1 MSARE
6 AALPQALGHC
16 ARRPPTPLGSAV
28 VSHARNMMDI
38 EAAPVHPESAPLL
51 GATSVET
58 PAWRRRIAVGASILG
73 TVALCGAAVVAG
85 GEFRFHETRAD
96 SSQTLFSI
104 FLARDGPRYS

>member
-1 MSARE
+1 MSAPE
-6 AALPQALGHC
+6 AALPPALGYC
-16 ARRPPTPLGSAV
+16 ARRPPTPLGSEV
-28 VSHARNMMDI
+28 VSHARKMMDI

-51 GATSVET
+51 GATSGET
-58 PAWRRRIAVGASILG
+58 PAWRRRIVVGASIFG

-104 FLARDGPRYS
+104 FFARDGPRYS